1 MNIIKKA
8 AKPLCFFGAL
18 IVCLLVV
25 SSGDKIVNDRASVT
39 EKDVTRDTVRVVSD
53 MDARINARIFN
64 LPKVHV
70 LPMDFEPSPKPDS
83 TKFNEDTY
91 EDETISVKC
100 WHERIQ
106 ITKKRTVTA
115 NFADITI
122 AHPTQ
127 LRTAL
132 SNGKFGVIRRVYASK
147 MAEMNNAV
155 IAINGDYYNFRPQGV
170 IVRQGRVF
178 RTEPMDIDG
187 LFINADGDFVVMNDK
202 KAVKSGF
209 VEKNQLYQAF
219 AFGPVLVKDGEPV
232 QKQYVYDSV
241 ECDPR
246 AQCPRTAIG
255 QLGKLHYLLCTVDG
269 RSNAS
274 MGVTTNEL
282 AVVMA
287 DKQCITAYNL
297 DGGQSSV
304 MIFNNGIY
312 NVVSGGGERIMS
324 DIIYFATALPES

>member
-1 MNIIKKA
+1 MII
-8 AKPLCFFGAL
+8 
-18 IVCLLVV
+18 
-25 SSGDKIVNDRASVT
+25 
-39 EKDVTRDTVRVVSD
+39 
-53 MDARINARIFN
+53 
-64 LPKVHV
+64 
-70 LPMDFEPSPKPDS
+70 
-83 TKFNEDTY
+83 
-91 EDETISVKC
+91 
-100 WHERIQ
+100 
-106 ITKKRTVTA
+106 
-115 NFADITI
+115 
-122 AHPTQ
+122 
-127 LRTAL
+127 
-132 SNGKFGVIRRVYASK
+132 
-147 MAEMNNAV
+147 
-155 IAINGDYYNFRPQGV
+155 
-170 IVRQGRVF
+170 RQGRVF
-178 RTEPMDIDG
+178 RTDPMDIDG
-187 LFINADGDFVVMNDK
+187 LFINSDGDFVVMNDAA
-202 KAVKSGF
+202 AVKSGF

-269 RSNAS
+269 RSGVS

-287 DKQCITAYNL
+287 DKKCVTAYNL

-304 MIFNNGIY
+304 MVFNNHIY